1 MLHRSLGVFATIFA
15 AFSMLA
21 SAAVISPCF
30 AVKPYPRPFEQII
43 AELAPPPSDQALN
56 RIPDLGR
63 RLLALRAYLRTG
75 SRLASRWSWTDDEIK
90 AFQASAEQQ
99 ALLAEIAAISAHF
112 AQANPGFEIYVNAN
126 VRSLDEQ
133 IRNWNNNESV
143 GIAADEILSKW
154 KGEFGPDAQSWDTLN
169 PEKVSAWLSSFE
181 GANRAAIAAPGLSFH
196 GRAGAIDFQVKQ
208 NGTIIAGTSSKQ
220 VESAWRAT
228 KWDVKLKECI
238 LAAGP
243 SFSGPLTSP
252 DEPWHYE
259 YHPGNR
265 TAVKEAKGN

>member
-1 MLHRSLGVFATIFA
+1 MLHRSFGAFAIVFASV
-15 AFSMLA
+15 SMLA
-21 SAAVISPCF
+21 SVAVISPCL
-30 AVKPYPRPFEQII
+30 AVKPYPHPFEQIM

-56 RIPDLGR
+56 RIPDWGR
-63 RLLALRAYLRTG
+63 RLLALRVYLRTG
-75 SRLASRWSWTDDEIK
+75 SRLAPRWSWTDDEIK
-90 AFQASAEQQ
+90 AFQASPEQQ

-112 AQANPGFEIYVNAN
+112 AQANPGFEIYANTN

-133 IRNWNNNESV
+133 IRNWNSNESV

-154 KGEFGPDAQSWDTLN
+154 KDEFGPDAQSWDNLD
-169 PEKVSAWLSSFE
+169 PKKLRAWLASFE

-196 GRAGAIDFQVKQ
+196 GRAGAIDFQVRQ
-208 NGTIIAGTSSKQ
+208 DGTIIAGTSSKQ
-220 VESAWRAT
+220 VESAWRAA
-228 KWDVKLKECI
+228 KWDLKLKESI

-243 SFSGPLTSP
+243 SFKGPLISP

-265 TAVKEAKGN
+265 TAVKEASGN